1 MNYQELLRSPLLPS
15 ETVPLVQKASH
26 NNATVLILGE
36 PGTEKELI
44 ARIIHH
50 TGEWKD
56 YRFYRLD
63 CKILTEDA
71 FLDQLSRVLKDVKQ
85 TTLSATFYLREIGYL
100 GQSAQ
105 ARLLELLE
113 DGLFQNGV
121 QEGGIRNVRFISSSS
136 EHLEEKIAQGR
147 FSEELY
153 DRLSTLMIR
162 ISPLRDRIREIPSI
176 AQYIL
181 VEKSKKTKM
190 KTVEISNQVLKL
202 LQSYW
207 WPGNLRELEQVI
219 LRSAILSEGV
229 NLVKKDLFAMTENGR
244 NPFIS
249 FLKKTELESLP
260 EPRGGDFSNEE
271 KTFLWSLFLM
281 ELVHRIKNPLVSIK
295 TFTQLL
301 REKFNDPEYRD
312 HFYRIVTEDIEKIDL
327 VLNGLLD
334 YIKVN
339 SPMNKSDTVHF
350 ILEEVLKKHE
360 HQLEGKKIKIFRKFE
375 GGLPETI
382 LHDEQLRYI
391 FDSILQYVIPATPP
405 AGSIGFLTKSLA
417 LPERSN
423 TSKPLLDKDPKW
435 VEILIVFTGYKRFMD
450 QYETVLG
457 IPAAQKEDAIELELR
472 LVREVVERNRGVMRF
487 EVNKK
492 KPRTLIS
499 LRLPMERRKVIYY
512 QPAGT

>member
-1 MNYQELLRSPLLPS
+1 
-15 ETVPLVQKASH
+15 
-26 NNATVLILGE
+26 
-36 PGTEKELI
+36 
-44 ARIIHH
+44 
-50 TGEWKD
+50 
-56 YRFYRLD
+56 
-63 CKILTEDA
+63 
-71 FLDQLSRVLKDVKQ
+71 
-85 TTLSATFYLREIGYL
+85 
-100 GQSAQ
+100 
-105 ARLLELLE
+105 
-113 DGLFQNGV
+113 
-121 QEGGIRNVRFISSSS
+121 
-136 EHLEEKIAQGR
+136 
-147 FSEELY
+147 
-153 DRLSTLMIR
+153 
-162 ISPLRDRIREIPSI
+162 
-176 AQYIL
+176 
-181 VEKSKKTKM
+181 
-190 KTVEISNQVLKL
+190 
-202 LQSYW
+202 
-207 WPGNLRELEQVI
+207 
-219 LRSAILSEGV
+219 
-229 NLVKKDLFAMTENGR
+229 
-244 NPFIS
+244 
-249 FLKKTELESLP
+249 
-260 EPRGGDFSNEE
+260 
-271 KTFLWSLFLM
+271 
-281 ELVHRIKNPLVSIK
+281 
-295 TFTQLL
+295 
-301 REKFNDPEYRD
+301 
-312 HFYRIVTEDIEKIDL
+312 VTEDIEKIDL

-417 LPERSN
+417 LPERSK

-435 VEILIVFTGYKRFMD
+435 VEILIVFTGYTKFMD

-487 EVNKK
+487 EVNEK